1 MIVELLSIMVPVLI
15 PMGLG
20 FVWGL
25 RGVRFDHEMVTDLV
39 TNIAAPGLVFFTLA
53 NLTVSRD
60 LLATMVAAT
69 VATALVT
76 GIVGAGILRLC
87 RLPLRPFVSVLVF
100 PNTGNVGLP
109 LSLLAFGDAGL
120 TLAIAVFV
128 VFVVGQFT
136 IGIGMASG
144 RVSLRYLAR
153 MPLIWAVIAALVFL
167 LTGTKPPRWLNS
179 TAELLG
185 DMSIPLM
192 LITLGVSLAGLSVGD
207 LGRSLLLA
215 VLRFGLGFLA
225 GLAVAYAF
233 GLDGHARGVLI
244 LQSSMPTAVF
254 NALLA
259 QRYGTRPEQVAGA
272 VTVSTLLG
280 LGVMPLVLIY
290 IM

>member
-144 RVSLRYLAR
+144 RVSSAT
-153 MPLIWAVIAALVFL
+153 W
-167 LTGTKPPRWLNS
+167 
-179 TAELLG
+179 
-185 DMSIPLM
+185 
-192 LITLGVSLAGLSVGD
+192 
-207 LGRSLLLA
+207 
-215 VLRFGLGFLA
+215 
-225 GLAVAYAF
+225 
-233 GLDGHARGVLI
+233 RGC
-244 LQSSMPTAVF
+244 
-254 NALLA
+254 
-259 QRYGTRPEQVAGA
+259 R
-272 VTVSTLLG
+272 
-280 LGVMPLVLIY
+280 
-290 IM
+290 